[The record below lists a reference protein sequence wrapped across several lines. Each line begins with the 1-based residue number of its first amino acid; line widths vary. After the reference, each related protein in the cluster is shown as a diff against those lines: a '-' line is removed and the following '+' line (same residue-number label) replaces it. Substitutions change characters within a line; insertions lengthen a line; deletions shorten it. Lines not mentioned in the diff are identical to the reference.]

1 MAVSLSEKVWTLR
14 KINNARV
21 SEMMSFQEGII
32 RSVYLLKVT
41 LQPPASSSS
50 VSGMINVSVSVGRV
64 KESQT

>member
-32 RSVYLLKVT
+32 RPVYLLKVT
-41 LQPPASSSS
+41 LQPAASSSI
-50 VSGMINVSVSVGRV
+50 SGLMNVSVSVGRV